1 MAERQTV
8 TYTANKSGG
17 YDTTYTPY
25 SVKAGTNDS
34 GAIRNRG
41 MNKRHLGFSSGPR
54 NSKTRRGHL
63 MDPWFL
69 TIKDRTKG

>member
-1 MAERQTV
+1 MAIRQSV

-17 YDTTYTPY
+17 QTANYTPY
-25 SVKAGTNDS
+25 SVKAGTNDAK
-34 GAIRNRG
+34 AIRQRG
-41 MNKRHLGFSSGPR
+41 TRDRHLGFSHGPR
-54 NSKTRRGHL
+54 NSKTRRAHL